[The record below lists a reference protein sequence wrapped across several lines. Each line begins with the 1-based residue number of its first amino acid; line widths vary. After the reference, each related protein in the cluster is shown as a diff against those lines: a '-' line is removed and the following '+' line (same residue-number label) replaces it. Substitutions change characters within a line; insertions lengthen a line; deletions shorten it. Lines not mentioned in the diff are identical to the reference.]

1 MSMQVGPLISRRLLV
16 VSPGENLVELARQM
30 TEAKVGS
37 AVVMTEQGPSIITER
52 DLLRAVAAG
61 ANLAEC
67 RVEEYMTS
75 RAITVLPSC
84 ELRQA
89 AEWMLEGNFRHL
101 VVVGE
106 HSEVEGVLSMRDLVA
121 GLLRLADVPA

>member
-1 MSMQVGPLISRRLLV
+1 MTIQVGPLIHRPPLL

-30 TEAKVGS
+30 NEAKVGS
-37 AVVMTEQGPSIITER
+37 AVVMTDQGPSIITER

-61 ANLAEC
+61 ANPAEC
-67 RVEEYMTS
+67 KVEEYMTS
-75 RAITVLPSC
+75 RAITVLPTC

-106 HSEVEGVLSMRDLVA
+106 HSEVQGVLSMRDLVA
-121 GLLRLADVPA
+121 GLLHLADVPT

>member
-1 MSMQVGPLISRRLLV
+1 MQVGPLISRPLLI
-16 VSPGENLVELARQM
+16 VSPDQTLVELARQM
-30 TEAKVGS
+30 TERKVGS
-37 AVVMTEQGPSIITER
+37 AVVMTDQGPSIITER

-61 ANLAEC
+61 ANLGES

-121 GLLRLADVPA
+121 ALLHLADPPA

>member
-1 MSMQVGPLISRRLLV
+1 MQVGPLISRPLLI
-16 VSPGENLVELARQM
+16 VSPDQTLVELARKM
-30 TEAKVGS
+30 TERKVGA
-37 AVVMTEQGPSIITER
+37 AVVMTDQGPSIITER

-61 ANLAEC
+61 VNLGES

-121 GLLRLADVPA
+121 ALLHLADPPA

>member
-1 MSMQVGPLISRRLLV
+1 MQVGPLISRPLLI
-16 VSPGENLVELARQM
+16 VSPDQTLVELARKM
-30 TEAKVGS
+30 TERKVGS
-37 AVVMTEQGPSIITER
+37 AVVMTDQGPSIITER

-61 ANLAEC
+61 ANLGESK
-67 RVEEYMTS
+67 VEEYMTS

-106 HSEVEGVLSMRDLVA
+106 HSGVEGVLSMRDLVA
-121 GLLRLADVPA
+121 ALLHLADPPA

>member
-1 MSMQVGPLISRRLLV
+1 MQVGPLISRPLLI
-16 VSPGENLVELARQM
+16 VSTDQTLVELARQM
-30 TEAKVGS
+30 TERKVGS
-37 AVVMTEQGPSIITER
+37 AVVMTDQGPSIITER

-61 ANLAEC
+61 VNLGES

-121 GLLRLADVPA
+121 ALLHLADPPA

>member
-1 MSMQVGPLISRRLLV
+1 MQVGPLISRPLLI
-16 VSPGENLVELARQM
+16 VSTDQTLVELARQM
-30 TEAKVGS
+30 TERKVGS
-37 AVVMTEQGPSIITER
+37 AVVMTDQGPSIITER

-61 ANLAEC
+61 ANLGES

-121 GLLRLADVPA
+121 ALLHLADPPA

>member
-1 MSMQVGPLISRRLLV
+1 MLI
-16 VSPGENLVELARQM
+16 VSTDQTLVELARQM
-30 TEAKVGS
+30 TERKVGS
-37 AVVMTEQGPSIITER
+37 AVVMTDQGPSIITER

-61 ANLAEC
+61 ANLGES

-121 GLLRLADVPA
+121 ALLHLADPPA

>member
-1 MSMQVGPLISRRLLV
+1 MQVGPLIHRPPLFA
-16 VSPGENLVELARQM
+16 SPGQDLVDLARQM
-30 TEAKVGS
+30 NEARVGS
-37 AVVMTEQGPSIITER
+37 AVVMTDQGPSIITER

-67 RVEEYMTS
+67 TVEEYMTS

-106 HSEVEGVLSMRDLVA
+106 NSEVQGVLSMRDLVA
-121 GLLRLADVPA
+121 ALLRLADVAT